1 MRCRSSG
8 TGSSCRCGVGAVER
22 DSPIRKQKPPN
33 RELQM
38 GQQSHREAGAPQK
51 LDSPPTRAGTL
62 DGGSSGG
69 LLPKLPVRAGNSGR
83 RCRRTAQRSDVAERR
98 KRKSRVSHFRTGAP
112 PPLIAAQFPIYPLGP
127 VGGMNLDRVVGRWEL
142 AAAARVSVGP
152 SDQIT
157 PGHGPRPRPVASRA
171 GGRAGGAARLGGG
184 GGTRVWPPGS
194 PSQLVYVRV
203 LRLTI

>member
-22 DSPIRKQKPPN
+22 DSPVRKQKPPN
-33 RELQM
+33 RKLQT

-83 RCRRTAQRSDVAERR
+83 RCRRTAQRSNVAERR
-98 KRKSRVSHFRTGAP
+98 SNVAERRGGRGRVGSRTAGTGAP
-112 PPLIAAQFPIYPLGP
+112 PLIIAAQFPICPLGP

-152 SDQIT
+152 SDKT
-157 PGHGPRPRPVASRA
+157 
-171 GGRAGGAARLGGG
+171 
-184 GGTRVWPPGS
+184 
-194 PSQLVYVRV
+194 
-203 LRLTI
+203 

>member
-1 MRCRSSG
+1 MSHHLLRRWCWCGHQSSSCPPCCRGGRTGRLLQVRCRSSG

-22 DSPIRKQKPPN
+22 DSPVRKQKPPN
-33 RELQM
+33 RKLQT

-98 KRKSRVSHFRTGAP
+98 KRKSRVSRSRNRGAP
-112 PPLIAAQFPIYPLGP
+112 PPA
-127 VGGMNLDRVVGRWEL
+127 
-142 AAAARVSVGP
+142 P
-152 SDQIT
+152 S
-157 PGHGPRPRPVASRA
+157 
-171 GGRAGGAARLGGG
+171 L
-184 GGTRVWPPGS
+184 
-194 PSQLVYVRV
+194 
-203 LRLTI
+203 